1 LILAAMA
8 ANNRPGETSCMSVL
22 PACANCNTALQG
34 PYCSNCGQKA
44 SDFHRP
50 IWWILG
56 EFMDAV
62 FSFDS
67 RTFRTLWLLFGE
79 PGEFTRRYNSGQR
92 ASLLPPFRLFV
103 IATFVFFI
111 TLQLTGLALVAFQ
124 SKIIALKDLSPEAVK
139 ALEKGDGS
147 NFATSS
153 DGKTYT
159 AIQLRFFVPV
169 TPGAHPALTSE
180 EKQQIAKG
188 KAELDK
194 EDSQNQK
201 TDDAGWLKT
210 MKSYG
215 RRVLEGFEKSVE
227 NPLRLNASLN
237 VWLPRIM
244 LFLVPVFALLLALM
258 HWWPRVYYVEHLIFA
273 LHIHTVM
280 FFALTIVALAVA
292 MFGGMGFLELAI
304 WPILAVYFWMALKR
318 VYGRGVFLTSV
329 KFVAIL
335 LIYSV
340 ILTASLSMALLQAL
354 AEV

>member
-1 LILAAMA
+1 
-8 ANNRPGETSCMSVL
+8 MSVL

-44 SDFHRP
+44 SDLHRP

-103 IATFVFFI
+103 IATFVFFV
-111 TLQLTGLALVAFQ
+111 TLQVTGLALVAFE
-124 SKIIALKDLSPEAVK
+124 SKVTALKDLPPEAVK
-139 ALEKGDGS
+139 ALQKRDGS
-147 NFATSS
+147 HFVGSR
-153 DGKTYT
+153 DGKTVT
-159 AIQLRFFVPV
+159 SVELKFFSPV
-169 TPGAHPALTSE
+169 TPGARPGLTSE
-180 EKQQIAKG
+180 QKEQIEKDKT
-188 KAELDK
+188 ELDK
-194 EDSQNQK
+194 EATQEQRSDDS
-201 TDDAGWLKT
+201 GWLKT
-210 MKSYG
+210 MRSYG

-258 HWWPRVYYVEHLIFA
+258 HWRPRVYYVEHLIFA

-292 MFGGMGFLELAI
+292 FFGGMGFLELAI
-304 WPILAVYFWMALKR
+304 WPILGVYFWMALKR

-329 KFVAIL
+329 KFVVIL

-354 AEV
+354 AEA